1 MSSCSLIFSRHGVSI
16 PLLACERADMQAM
29 MTKRP
34 RLNIDA
40 PDDVRL
46 AMKLVSARTDKS
58 ISELVLELIQR
69 EYAAE
74 IRDARKYL
82 PKKKHDDE

>member
-1 MSSCSLIFSRHGVSI
+1 MT
-16 PLLACERADMQAM
+16 AT

-46 AMKLVSARTDKS
+46 AMKLAAAKADKS
-58 ISELVLELIQR
+58 VSELVLELIQQH
-69 EYAAE
+69 YAAE

-82 PKKKHDDE
+82 PKKPASDD